1 MKTAR
6 TAARLIAPS
15 FVASVLVLVAVGA
28 QAFQLRGFRGVE
40 WGAEAERLG
49 PDATV
54 VSREGELTCYQRANE
69 NLLFGDTELKAVH
82 YCFVNDRLYTVRLE
96 AAVGAKALAAEVERA
111 YGRPDARRGLNAT
124 WGRKASD
131 ARAEL
136 VSRGEHSQ
144 LTLSPDSLRKT
155 ELALRSTAAPTP
167 GF

>member
-1 MKTAR
+1 MKNTAR
-6 TAARLIAPS
+6 TAARLIALS
-15 FVASVLVLVAVGA
+15 LVLAAAGA

-40 WGAEAERLG
+40 WGEEAERLG

-82 YCFVNDRLYTVRLE
+82 FCFVNDRLYSVRLE
-96 AAVGAKALAAEVERA
+96 AAVGAKALAAELQRT

-124 WGRKASD
+124 WGRKATD

-136 VSRGEHSQ
+136 VSLGEHSQ
-144 LTLSPDSLRKT
+144 LTLHPDSSRKT
-155 ELALRSTAAPTP
+155 ELAMRTVTPTP

>member
-1 MKTAR
+1 MNNR
-6 TAARLIAPS
+6 TAARLIALS
-15 FVASVLVLVAVGA
+15 LVLAAVGA

-49 PDATV
+49 VDATV

-82 YCFVNDRLYTVRLE
+82 YCFVNDRLYSVRLE
-96 AAVGAKALAAEVERA
+96 AAVGAKALAAELQRT

-124 WGRKASD
+124 WGRKATD

-136 VSRGEHSQ
+136 VAQGEHSQ
-144 LTLSPDSLRKT
+144 LTLYPDSSRKT
-155 ELALRSTAAPTP
+155 ELAMRGTAAAP

>member
-1 MKTAR
+1 MNTR
-6 TAARLIAPS
+6 TAARLIAFS
-15 FVASVLVLVAVGA
+15 LVLAAVGAA

-40 WGAEAERLG
+40 WGAEVERLG
-49 PDATV
+49 ADATV
-54 VSREGELTCYQRANE
+54 VSREGELTCYQRAHE

-82 YCFVNDRLYTVRLE
+82 YCFVNDRLTVVRLD
-96 AAVGAKALAAEVERA
+96 AAVGAKALAAELQRA

-136 VSRGEHSQ
+136 VAQGDRAQ
-144 LTLSPDSLRKT
+144 LTLYPDNARKT
-155 ELALRSTAAPTP
+155 ELALRSADAAP

>member
-1 MKTAR
+1 MNTAR
-6 TAARLIAPS
+6 TAARLIALS
-15 FVASVLVLVAVGA
+15 LVLAAAGA

-54 VSREGELTCYQRANE
+54 VSRDGELTCYQRANE

-82 YCFVNDRLYTVRLE
+82 YCFVNDRLYSVRLE
-96 AAVGAKALAAEVERA
+96 AAVGAKALAAELQRT

-124 WGRKASD
+124 WGRKPTD

-136 VSRGEHSQ
+136 VAQGEFAL
-144 LTLSPDSLRKT
+144 LTLSPDSSRKT
-155 ELALRSTAAPTP
+155 ELAMRGTMAAAP